1 MAMKRIVE
9 LVDDIDG
16 KPIPDGT
23 GETIDFA
30 VDGVTYTIDLGT
42 KNAKAFRKAL
52 DPYLA
57 HATRT
62 GGRRRIHTTAAAP
75 DRARHRDE
83 IRAIRNWARANGYSI
98 SNRGRIPAEVE
109 QAYHA
114 AH

>member
-1 MAMKRIVE
+1 MARKTIVE

-23 GETIDFA
+23 GDTIDFA
-30 VDGVTYTIDLGT
+30 VDGVTYTIDLGA

-52 DPYLA
+52 DPYLT

-62 GGRRRIHTTAAAP
+62 GGRRRTHTAAADP

-83 IRAIRNWARANGYSI
+83 IRAIREWARASGYDMSD
-98 SNRGRIPAEVE
+98 RGRIPAEIQ
-109 QAYHA
+109 QAYHN